1 MDEDLVIL
9 KMTCIECENA
19 DCKVGPRAISIDSL
33 NGCTREVP
41 EEVYDKYIH
50 YMNEVLPFWH
60 LYNLDYIDKSYFE
73 IYNFLQEIYKKY
85 PIKQKLDKKGKVIGG

>member
-19 DCKVGPRAISIDSL
+19 DCKVGPRAISVDSL

-50 YMNEVLPFWH
+50 YMNEVLPF
-60 LYNLDYIDKSYFE
+60 
-73 IYNFLQEIYKKY
+73 
-85 PIKQKLDKKGKVIGG
+85 